1 MLAAAPRP
9 SIHAAYDCNLVDRK
23 NATSWLDFGWE
34 YLDVLNFGG
43 QTVAVQRDGAA
54 TWWRPQPDRCYPPGV
69 AMESNLI
76 AHAHARGLTVLLAVH
91 FNNSLGA
98 DALHGFF
105 NDAAAMDTSA
115 ANICARTLEA
125 KCDGVSLDF
134 EVGDTRHNASFR
146 GLYAGYVAR
155 VSAAATAR
163 NLTVGVV
170 PTLYMDLPSN
180 TGVDAAA
187 IAAGAS
193 GGVVLMTYDYHWG
206 HSDPVAGPNTPLT
219 GNNGS
224 SINTTLSF
232 ALAHAMP
239 AASLL
244 LGIAWYGREYPTV
257 GPYYQAATNVSMPGQ
272 TAHAYSLPMMW
283 ERART
288 LGQEGEM

>member
-1 MLAAAPRP
+1 MPPP
-9 SIHAAYDCNLVDRK
+9 SATSNLVDRK

-43 QTVAVQRDGAA
+43 QLAARRQPRRRHVVAAAARPVLPARRRDG
-54 TWWRPQPDRCYPPGV
+54 DG
-69 AMESNLI
+69 S
-76 AHAHARGLTVLLAVH
+76 HAHARGLTVLLAVH
-91 FNNSLGA
+91 FNNS
-98 DALHGFF
+98 DAP
-105 NDAAAMDTSA
+105 TRSA

-134 EVGDTRHNASFR
+134 EVGDTRHNELQR
-146 GLYAGYVAR
+146 PVRGYVAR
-155 VSAAATAR
+155 GAAAR
-163 NLTVGVV
+163 NLTVGV
-170 PTLYMDLPSN
+170 PTLYMDLPTN

-206 HSDPVAGPNTPLT
+206 S

-244 LGIAWYGREYPTV
+244 LGIAWYGSTRRSAPIIRRRPTCRRC
-257 GPYYQAATNVSMPGQ
+257 GQ
-272 TAHAYSLPMMW
+272 TATPT
-283 ERART
+283 RCR
-288 LGQEGEM
+288 

>member
-1 MLAAAPRP
+1 
-9 SIHAAYDCNLVDRK
+9 
-23 NATSWLDFGWE
+23 
-34 YLDVLNFGG
+34 
-43 QTVAVQRDGAA
+43 
-54 TWWRPQPDRCYPPGV
+54 
-69 AMESNLI
+69 
-76 AHAHARGLTVLLAVH
+76 
-91 FNNSLGA
+91 
-98 DALHGFF
+98 
-105 NDAAAMDTSA
+105 MDTSA
-115 ANICARTLEA
+115 ANICARTLED

-170 PTLYMDLPSN
+170 PTAHMSLPSN

-193 GGVVLMTYDYHWG
+193 GDVVLMTYDYHWG

-239 AASLL
+239 AASHS

-257 GPYYQAATNVSMPGQ
+257 GPYYQAATNAVSMPGQ

-283 ERART
+283 ERANARPGRDVGRVDADAVVPVPRRR
-288 LGQEGEM
+288 LVGRVRRQPAQPQAQVRAREGAGAQGHFDLDA